1 MAKKGGSVKRLV
13 LTLVFLALLII
24 VFILLGGGNLLNS
37 TGTWIGGVGR
47 KAEDVK
53 QTIEHK
59 ATTIEK
65 TVEKLKESE
74 KTGEKK

>member
-1 MAKKGGSVKRLV
+1 MAKKSGTLKRFF

-24 VFILLGGGNLLNS
+24 VFILLGGGNLLKS
-37 TGTWIGGVGR
+37 TGTWIGGVGK